1 MTKPPALKLAVS
13 LAAGLIT
20 FGLAAILVRIA
31 DADPIAVVMVR
42 TVGAFLLLL
51 PFYWTRPA
59 SQRTPFSG
67 RDGYLFAT
75 AGICLG
81 LHFTLWT
88 ASLSYTSVASAS
100 VLVCIHPIILII
112 AERLFF
118 KSRFATGV
126 WLGVVTA
133 FVGSIML
140 GLTDQTSSIGSN
152 PALGNTMAFLAAT
165 SFVVYILIGQE
176 LRKKAGWLEYIFP
189 VYTWSAI
196 FCVTVFVF
204 SGFPMGEGSSF
215 WLASIALALGP
226 QLIGHGS
233 MNYAIKYIQPTML
246 SMSILVEPILATIA
260 AIILFSE
267 IPPFASVM
275 AMTIIASGLTVAW
288 YSRIWQISSTQ
299 KE

>member
-1 MTKPPALKLAVS
+1 VTRPPVFKLVIS
-13 LAAGLIT
+13 LVAGLIT
-20 FGLAAILVRIA
+20 FGFAAILVRYA
-31 DADPIAVVMVR
+31 NADPIAVVMVR
-42 TVGAFLLLL
+42 TVGAFLVLL

-67 RDGYLFAT
+67 KDGFLFAL

-88 ASLSYTSVASAS
+88 ASLSFTSVASAS

-112 AERLFF
+112 AERLIF
-118 KSRFATGV
+118 KFRFATGV

-133 FVGSIML
+133 FAGSAML

-152 PALGNTMAFLAAT
+152 PVLGNTMAFLAAAA
-165 SFVVYILIGQE
+165 FVVYILIGQE

-189 VYTWSAI
+189 VYTWSAV
-196 FCVTVFVF
+196 FCVVIFIAA
-204 SGFPMGEGSSF
+204 GFPMGEGTSF
-215 WLASIALALGP
+215 WIASLALAFGP
-226 QLIGHGS
+226 QLIGHGA
-233 MNYAIKYIQPTML
+233 MNYAVKYIQPTML

-267 IPPFASVM
+267 IPPVASVV
-275 AMTIIASGLTVAW
+275 AMVIIAGGLIVAW
-288 YSRIWQISSTQ
+288 FSRLRQITNSQ
-299 KE
+299 KA